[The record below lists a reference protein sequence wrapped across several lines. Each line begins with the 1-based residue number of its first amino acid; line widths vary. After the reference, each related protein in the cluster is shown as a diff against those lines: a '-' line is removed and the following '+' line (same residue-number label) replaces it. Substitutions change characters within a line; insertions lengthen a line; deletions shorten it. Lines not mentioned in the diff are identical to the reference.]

1 MRYKIDTRT
10 DFDIIT
16 LLYPTIDTILSEQL
30 SDIVDQCSENGRS
43 LILDCSMIEQV
54 DKEVLLP
61 LIRMHEEMYQHDLS
75 FVLCC
80 LNAACKKQIADIEED
95 HVLNLT
101 PTVEEAIDLVSMEGL
116 ERELML
122 GDDE

>member
-16 LLYPTIDTILSEQL
+16 PLYPNIDPILSEQL

-43 LILDCSMIEQV
+43 LILNCSIIEQV
-54 DKEVLLP
+54 EKEVVLQW
-61 LIRMHEEMYQHDLS
+61 IRMHEEMYQHDLS
-75 FVLCC
+75 FVICC
-80 LNAACKKQIADIEED
+80 INASCKKEIADIEED

>member
-16 LLYPTIDTILSEQL
+16 PLYPNIDPILSEQL

-43 LILDCSMIEQV
+43 LILNCSIIEQV
-54 DKEVLLP
+54 EKEVVLQW
-61 LIRMHEEMYQHDLS
+61 IRMHEEMYQHDLS
-75 FVLCC
+75 FVICC
-80 LNAACKKQIADIEED
+80 INASCKKEIADIEEN

>member
-16 LLYPTIDTILSEQL
+16 PLYPNIDPILSEQL

-43 LILDCSMIEQV
+43 LILDCSIIEQV
-54 DKEVLLP
+54 EKEVVLQW
-61 LIRMHEEMYQHDLS
+61 IRMHEEMYQHDLS
-75 FVLCC
+75 FVICC
-80 LNAACKKQIADIEED
+80 INASCKKQIADIEED

>member
-16 LLYPTIDTILSEQL
+16 PLYPNIDPILSEQL

-43 LILDCSMIEQV
+43 LILDCSIVEQIE
-54 DKEVLLP
+54 KEVVLQW
-61 LIRMHEEMYQHDLS
+61 IRMHEEMYQHDLS
-75 FVLCC
+75 FAICC
-80 LNAACKKQIADIEED
+80 LNASCKKQIADIEED

>member
-16 LLYPTIDTILSEQL
+16 PLYPNIDPILSEQL

-43 LILDCSMIEQV
+43 LILNCSIIEQV
-54 DKEVLLP
+54 EKEVVLQW
-61 LIRMHEEMYQHDLS
+61 IRMHEEMYQHDLS
-75 FVLCC
+75 FVICC
-80 LNAACKKQIADIEED
+80 INASCNKEIADIEED